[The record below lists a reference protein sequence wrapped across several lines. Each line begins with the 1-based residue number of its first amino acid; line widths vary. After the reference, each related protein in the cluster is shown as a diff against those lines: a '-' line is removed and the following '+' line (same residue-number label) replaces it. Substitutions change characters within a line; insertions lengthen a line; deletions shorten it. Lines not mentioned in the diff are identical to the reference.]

1 MTVTTTVNDAA
12 KTLRAGG
19 KVAVGDLGYLT
30 ATKKS
35 RTIYELHEDGSGS
48 YRVASARY
56 VVQFQPSGELRSALI

>member
-1 MTVTTTVNDAA
+1 MIETTVSTVA
-12 KTLRAGG
+12 KTLQSGG

-48 YRVASARY
+48 YRVSSSRY
-56 VVQFQPSGELRSALI
+56 IIKFEPSSTLRSAMA

>member
-1 MTVTTTVNDAA
+1 MISTATIDAA

-35 RTIYELHEDGSGS
+35 RTIYDLHEDGSGS
-48 YRVASARY
+48 YRVSSSRY
-56 VVQFQPSGELRSALI
+56 IIKFEPSSTLRSAMV